1 MKARKHKTPTSVTYF
16 TVSALLKSRFVFI
29 SQPFYIQSRSTCLF
43 KMQGALCA
51 RNDMKQTSKQLFK
64 GHGQKEEII
73 PKLKEAVRCWTKESL
88 IMKYNL

>member
-1 MKARKHKTPTSVTYF
+1 
-16 TVSALLKSRFVFI
+16 
-29 SQPFYIQSRSTCLF
+29 
-43 KMQGALCA
+43 
-51 RNDMKQTSKQLFK
+51 MKQTSKQLFK